1 MTVKLLLLK
10 SGEDIVA
17 DVKELSVEERTVG
30 YLLTSPYI
38 VKIINGNITN
48 ESESHLTKQV
58 SVTFYPYIPL
68 SEQREIPIPSDWVVT
83 IVEPISKIIEMYDQ
97 RIAEKSKNG
106 KSKENNQSIGI
117 DEQCNFDQ
125 SN

>member
-58 SVTFYPYIPL
+58 AVTFYPYIPL

-83 IVEPISKIIEMYDQ
+83 MVEPISKIIEMYEKRISQKKKNENGVKDDQ
-97 RIAEKSKNG
+97 TIIANK
-106 KSKENNQSIGI
+106 
-117 DEQCNFDQ
+117 
-125 SN
+125 

>member
-38 VKIINGNITN
+38 VKIADGDITN
-48 ESESHLTKQV
+48 ESESHLAKQV

-83 IVEPISKIIEMYDQ
+83 IVEPISKIIEMYNE
-97 RIAEKSKNG
+97 RIVEKSKNG
-106 KSKENNQSIGI
+106 KPNEDSQSIGI
-117 DEQCNFDQ
+117 DEQSDSNQ

>member
-1 MTVKLLLLK
+1 LR

-58 SVTFYPYIPL
+58 AVTFYPYIPL